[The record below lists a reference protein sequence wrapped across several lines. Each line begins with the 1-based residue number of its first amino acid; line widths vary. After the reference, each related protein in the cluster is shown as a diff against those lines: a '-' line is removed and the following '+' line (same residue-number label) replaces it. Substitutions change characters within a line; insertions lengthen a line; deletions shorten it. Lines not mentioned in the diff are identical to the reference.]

1 MSIACNEVGPV
12 LGGAVVWPL
21 DQARQVLR
29 FYDEL
34 AHRCPVGPGGLG
46 VSER

>member
-34 AHRCPVGPGGLG
+34 VRAALHC
-46 VSER
+46 